1 MTRLERLGL
10 WGARLLLGALFV
22 YAGATK
28 ALDPQRFAGQ
38 IAGYDLFAP
47 GFGLVVA
54 ATLPY
59 VELLAGALLVA
70 GWKVRPAVLIILVL
84 TLLFLGLLGWAWL
97 QGLQI
102 DCGCFQGP
110 ATSPRSAW
118 LRDLVILGLAL
129 WLWLRY
135 EGDPVV
141 P

>member
-1 MTRLERLGL
+1 MTRLERIGL
-10 WGARLLLGALFV
+10 CGARLLMGGLFV
-22 YAGATK
+22 YAGAVK

-38 IAGYDLFAP
+38 IAAYDVFTP

-59 VELLAGALLVA
+59 VELFAGALLIA

-84 TLLFLGLLGWAWL
+84 TLLFLGLLSWAWL
-97 QGLQI
+97 QGLSI
-102 DCGCFQGP
+102 DCGCFQG
-110 ATSPRSAW
+110 ATTPRRAW
-118 LRDLVILGLAL
+118 LRDLVILWLAL

-135 EGDPVV
+135 KGNPVG